1 MLVELKEKTNQLHL
15 AADFR
20 KKLKQHKNNINA
32 WPRDP
37 ARSQATISDSVAL
50 TLLFCGGQK
59 FQGISICKGEKI
71 IKTCLLSVVLFYRE
85 RKWILIIFSS
95 HLKHRWNT
103 YLLIWAQKE
112 GKLLMQWNTCSR
124 PCMQSFPRVRES
136 ECIVILAK
144 IENYFDKYLGIY
156 LCAWFNYFKI
166 LNLCYIYLI
175 RNWKEEKKITF

>member
-1 MLVELKEKTNQLHL
+1 MPNACWTKRKNKS
-15 AADFR
+15 AAFSGR
-20 KKLKQHKNNINA
+20 LSKKIETTQEQHQCVTT
-32 WPRDP
+32 
-37 ARSQATISDSVAL
+37 RSRPFAGDNLGFSGIDSPFLGWTKISRN
-50 TLLFCGGQK
+50 
-59 FQGISICKGEKI
+59 ICKGEKI

-85 RKWILIIFSS
+85 TKWISIIFSS

-136 ECIVILAK
+136 ECIVVLAK

-156 LCAWFNYFKI
+156 LR
-166 LNLCYIYLI
+166 LV
-175 RNWKEEKKITF
+175 

>member
-95 HLKHRWNT
+95 HLKHRWNRN
-103 YLLIWAQKE
+103 LSEPK
-112 GKLLMQWNTCSR
+112 R
-124 PCMQSFPRVRES
+124 RES
-136 ECIVILAK
+136 NWCSEIHVVDHVCRVFRASG
-144 IENYFDKYLGIY
+144 N
-156 LCAWFNYFKI
+156 
-166 LNLCYIYLI
+166 
-175 RNWKEEKKITF
+175 RNA